1 MHGLEVHCGR
11 MGLEHAHQGV
21 GHLLA
26 DPLLHREAP
35 RVHAH
40 QASELRDAD
49 DLFVGNVADEG
60 RAVCLHYLI
69 NRLQP
74 LPWGTPVLVSL
85 NPLREPDE
93 RRVHSEFTLAHPV
106 FDATAIAAQR
116 RLQEIQGAGNV
127 WFCGAWAHN
136 GFHED
141 GLRSGQEAAAGL
153 LAKLARRHRMPTGAS
168 T

>member
-1 MHGLEVHCGR
+1 
-11 MGLEHAHQGV
+11 
-21 GHLLA
+21 
-26 DPLLHREAP
+26 
-35 RVHAH
+35 
-40 QASELRDAD
+40 
-49 DLFVGNVADEG
+49 
-60 RAVCLHYLI
+60 
-69 NRLQP
+69 
-74 LPWGTPVLVSL
+74 
-85 NPLREPDE
+85 
-93 RRVHSEFTLAHPV
+93 LAHPV